1 MDFFSISATVIIGM
15 ALLFFIAEPDRILG
29 ERKGKAKKIKCTSW
43 GMYTD
48 ASNLNENEIAEVEV
62 APTHRKERVIGGA
75 TTYAAGRGVKMTG
88 A

>member
-1 MDFFSISATVIIGM
+1 MDFFSISATVVIGM

-29 ERKGKAKKIKCTSW
+29 DRKGKAKKIKCTSW

-48 ASNLNENEIAEVEV
+48 ASNLEEVAEVEV

>member
-1 MDFFSISATVIIGM
+1 MDFISLTFIVIIGL

-29 ERKGKAKKIKCTSW
+29 DRKSKKKKIKCTSW

-48 ASNLNENEIAEVEV
+48 TSNLEEIAEIEV
-62 APTHRKERVIGGA
+62 APTYRKERVIGGA